1 MPLQIGLPEADAC
14 YGCGACTNICPKYC
28 IEMITN
34 EYGERKPRVD
44 TTNCIVCGNCMKVCP
59 ALRDPDLKKPQKIWA
74 LAIKDPE
81 KRKGSAS
88 GGAARLLYEQALSQG
103 ATVYGC
109 DFNEQHILRMRS
121 ARCLDEIEGFRNSK
135 YTYCRME
142 NTYRDI
148 KERLAQGEK
157 ILFIGTS
164 CQVDAVLR
172 YVGNDKANLFTVDLL
187 CHGVPPE
194 MYFIEYLEGEEKYF
208 HTKIDKILF
217 RGSNRN
223 RDFYLSLYHKNQK
236 LKDEFARCNIFYAGY
251 VNKLFYQKKCYSCPY
266 SGERRCS
273 DITICDWWGEIGL
286 TDAKASLI
294 LVNSDEGNIF
304 LEKIFSRSDVWYEE
318 HSLQDAINSNEQLK
332 GTSEQFSDFVEMR
345 EFYKKNGFMKMAEK
359 YVRPHIL
366 EYEKKIRNEKIRR
379 IMHLPIRIVKKA
391 MRVVKHI

>member
-1 MPLQIGLPEADAC
+1 MSLQIGLPNSDKC
-14 YGCGACTNICPKYC
+14 YGCGACSNICPKHC

-44 TTNCIVCGNCMKVCP
+44 LTNCIACGRCMQVCP
-59 ALRDPDLKKPQKIWA
+59 ALYAPDLQKPQKIWSLTIRDDA
-74 LAIKDPE
+74 

-109 DFNEQHILRMRS
+109 DFDEQHILRMQS
-121 ARCLDEIEGFRNSK
+121 AQTLDEIEGFRNSK

-172 YVGNDKANLFTVDLL
+172 YVGEENKNLVTVDLI
-187 CHGVPPE
+187 CHGIPPE
-194 MYFIEYLEGEEKYF
+194 NYFFEYIHNQEKRMGV
-208 HTKIDKILF
+208 KIDRIIF
-217 RGSNRN
+217 RGDQKN
-223 RDFYLSLYHKNQK
+223 RDYYIQLFHEANLLYDKY
-236 LKDEFARCNIFYAGY
+236 ARADLYFAGY
-251 VNKLFYQKKCYSCPY
+251 VNYIMFEEKCYTCPY
-266 SGERRCS
+266 ATYERIA
-273 DITICDWWGEIGL
+273 DITIGDWWGTALNQEKKLSLLFANTKKGL
-286 TDAKASLI
+286 QYAQSI
-294 LVNSDEGNIF
+294 LNED
-304 LEKIFSRSDVWYEE
+304 LLYEE
-318 HSLQDAINSNEQLK
+318 HTLQEAIDSNEQLRGAFQRPIK
-332 GTSEQFSDFVEMR
+332 YESMR
-345 EFYKKNGFMKMAEK
+345 EIYRSSGFLVMAEK